1 MHLLFETPVGYAL
14 FRVDETHFRKA
25 KTWKDLPQTP
35 QKIAQL
41 VQLEAFKPFKDAKES
56 LQASVKMVHGKL
68 SSGLK
73 SFLSSNVLSNAVRET
88 LLVSEK
94 KIAAEI
100 TRELGLKCDS
110 GEMVSELHRVV
121 RFAVDDLLKNHFRP
135 EEARNMSLGLAHG
148 LGRFRIKFS
157 AEKVDTMV
165 IQAISLHEDLDKE
178 INNYMM
184 RLREWYGYHFPEL
197 TRVVPDSIVYT
208 KVVKNIGNRKN
219 AVGVDLGELV
229 PEEIIAE
236 IAAAA
241 EISIGTEISEADEGF
256 IAALADQIIELD
268 LYRSQ
273 LEEYLKNRM
282 AAVAPNLSAV
292 VGDMI
297 AAKLIAKAGSLIN
310 LAKMSGSTIQII
322 GAEKAL
328 FKAMR
333 ARKNT
338 PKYGIIYQ
346 TKMVNTAGGRAKAR
360 IARALAAKAALCVRF
375 DALAEEESNALGKE
389 SSDYLEKRLRYLE
402 VTEAQEARTGERQSF
417 AKQPTREFQRG
428 GHNPRADFTHPN
440 PTAPRRGGGAPSQFV
455 PGKRQKAQ

>member
-14 FRVDETHFRKA
+14 FRVDESRFRKA
-25 KTWKDLPQTP
+25 KSWKDLPQTP
-35 QKIAQL
+35 ERIAAL
-41 VQLEAFKPFKDAKES
+41 VQLAAFKPFKDAKES

-68 SSGLK
+68 STGLRK
-73 SFLSSNVLSNAVRET
+73 FITANVVSDAVRET
-88 LLVSEK
+88 LLVGEK

-100 TRELGLKCDS
+100 TRELGIKCDS
-110 GEMVSELHRVV
+110 GEMVTELHRVV
-121 RFAVDDLLKNHFRP
+121 RFAIEELLESYFQP
-135 EEARNMSLGLAHG
+135 AEARSMSLGLAHG

-197 TRVVPDSIVYT
+197 ARCVPDNVAYAHL
-208 KVVKNIGNRKN
+208 VRAIGHRKN
-219 AVGVDLGELV
+219 AATADLSALAEEPV
-229 PEEIIAE
+229 VEEIR
-236 IAAAA
+236 AAA
-241 EISIGTEISEADEGF
+241 ETSIGTDIAEADEGF
-256 IAALADQIIELD
+256 IAALAEQILELD
-268 LYRSQ
+268 QYRAQ

-282 AAVAPNLSAV
+282 AAVAPNLSALMGEV
-292 VGDMI
+292 I
-297 AAKLIAKAGSLIN
+297 AAKLIAKAGSLVN

-346 TKMVNTAGGRAKAR
+346 AKLVSSANGRAKAR

-375 DALAEEESNALGKE
+375 DALAEEEATALGQE

-402 VTEAQEARTGERQSF
+402 TTEAQQGLPAERQSF
-417 AKQPTREFQRG
+417 PKQPAREFHRG
-428 GHNPRADFTHPN
+428 GHNPRRDFTRAGP
-440 PTAPRRGGGAPSQFV
+440 PRPQRGAPSQFTPV
-455 PGKRQKAQ
+455 KKPKLQ